1 MNGRLSAAALTAI
14 HCDRVAGV
22 AAGSIHHSERSTA
35 KAKSVMAQQTSHLLL
50 PICVLCLFFST
61 GCALSK
67 NLLGKSNLQ
76 NPALPLQTTT
86 GPRVANPDCA
96 VPNSPPK
103 PTELTA
109 HPVLPQ
115 TAVQTNANVVPI
127 NNGIPQQ
134 PPMQQPAAQ
143 QPQQQY
149 AQQPPAQQPQF
160 AQQQPAMQQQQQ
172 QQQQPAVPQQTSA
185 IVQQPVQPQHVQPMA
200 QTAVVGA
207 TQGQAL
213 ATQPQATQ
221 HQATQP
227 QAIQPQAVAEI
238 ASESDEFQ
246 VVDPNQRQL
255 PTATISPYSK
265 HPMELGGPE
274 MTAAPLSTYR
284 SPTRHGS
291 TAAPNCPPG
300 MVPNYGYVTDTM
312 SSPEKL
318 AECEKQVFEMNQK
331 LNELQFNTLKATLT
345 MEQMAE
351 QQRKLLI
358 DNENLRRRAELADKR
373 YLEELDSLSEIVGEV
388 VSQAGSGN
396 KSSSATRPSRS
407 ANPLRP
413 VPQSATGQSL

>member
-14 HCDRVAGV
+14 HCDRVASV

-35 KAKSVMAQQTSHLLL
+35 KAKSVMAQKTSHLLL
-50 PICVLCLFFST
+50 AICVLCLFFST

-86 GPRVANPDCA
+86 GPGVANPDCA

-160 AQQQPAMQQQQQ
+160 AQQQPAT

-200 QTAVVGA
+200 QTAVVGT

-213 ATQPQATQ
+213 ATQPQA
-221 HQATQP
+221 
-227 QAIQPQAVAEI
+227 VAEI
-238 ASESDEFQ
+238 APESDEFQ
-246 VVDPNQRQL
+246 MVDPNQRQL